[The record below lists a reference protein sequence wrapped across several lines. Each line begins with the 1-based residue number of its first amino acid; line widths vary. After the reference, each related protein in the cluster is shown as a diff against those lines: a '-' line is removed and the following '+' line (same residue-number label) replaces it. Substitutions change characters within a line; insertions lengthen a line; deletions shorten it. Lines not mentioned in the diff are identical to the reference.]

1 MKYLKIYE
9 NYITDLIQIKLSDIK
24 VGNKIKFVDGELLKR
39 LDNIIWTVNKIDYK
53 RGFFSLIS
61 DDEKTYKTE
70 VHISEI
76 DRIKKL
82 KDYEIDAEKY
92 NL

>member
-53 RGFFSLIS
+53 RGFF
-61 DDEKTYKTE
+61 
-70 VHISEI
+70 H
-76 DRIKKL
+76 
-82 KDYEIDAEKY
+82 
-92 NL
+92 